1 MSATSIKPGQLFAA
15 KSSFTY
21 QIYEAKLLKFRLEE
35 PIFVVEVQTTSAG
48 VQATILT
55 EKEIIQLPW
64 WTWSE
69 WNLFFKP
76 IL

>member
-1 MSATSIKPGQLFAA
+1 MTTNTIKSGQMFASRTSFSYEISESKLIKFY
-15 KSSFTY
+15 T
-21 QIYEAKLLKFRLEE
+21 EE
-35 PIFVVEVQTTSAG
+35 PIFVVKVKTASG
-48 VQATILT
+48 GIQATILT

>member
-1 MSATSIKPGQLFAA
+1 MTTNTIKPGQMFA
-15 KSSFTY
+15 SRTSFS
-21 QIYEAKLLKFRLEE
+21 YEISESKLLKFYAEE
-35 PIFVVEVQTTSAG
+35 PDFVVEVKTASG
-48 VQATILT
+48 GIQATILT